1 MGVSWVAGNVRARA
15 MTRRRLGRTAVR
27 DLAAS
32 KSLATALEALG
43 RTPYGHDVR
52 EGHTL
57 AEAQRAVVD
66 TLVWNVRVLSG
77 WVPRAG
83 VGTLRVLL
91 GVLETANVEDHLLR
105 LAGADPPPP
114 YRLGGLATAW
124 RRLGAATSAEDLQ
137 RALAASPW
145 GDPGGATPRV
155 VSLAM
160 RTSLADRTIA
170 AVPSAAPWVA
180 GATALLVARE
190 VVGGRALP
198 PRAELAAAR
207 VVGSLA
213 ASARTLPGLAA
224 ALPTSARW
232 VLAEV
237 REPDDLWQAEA
248 HWWLR
253 VERDG
258 FALARRAA
266 SDPEVLVGTVAVLAA
281 DVWRVRAALELAAR
295 GGAPLEAFDAVA

>member
-1 MGVSWVAGNVRARA
+1 VSVSWVAGNVRARA
-15 MTRRRLGRTAVR
+15 MTRRRLGRVAVR

-32 KSLATALEALG
+32 PSLAVALEALG

-57 AEAQRAVVD
+57 AQAQRAVVE

-105 LAGADPPPP
+105 LAGADPLPP

-124 RRLGAATSAEDLQ
+124 RRLSATTSAEDMQ

-160 RTSLADRTIA
+160 RTALADRTMA
-170 AVPSAAPWVA
+170 SVPSAGSWVA

-190 VVGGRALP
+190 VVERRALP
-198 PRAELAAAR
+198 PRAELAASR
-207 VVGSLA
+207 VVGPLA
-213 ASARTLPGLAA
+213 CAARTLPELAA
-224 ALPTSARW
+224 ALPASARW
-232 VLAEV
+232 ALAEV
-237 REPDDLWQAEA
+237 RDPADLWQAEA
-248 HWWLR
+248 HWWTR

-266 SDPEVLVGTVAVLAA
+266 SDPEVLVGTVAVMAA
-281 DVWRVRAALELAAR
+281 DVWRVRAALEVAAR
-295 GGAPLEAFDAVA
+295 GGGPLEVFDAVA

>member
-1 MGVSWVAGNVRARA
+1 MAGNVRARA
-15 MTRRRLGRTAVR
+15 MTCRRLGRAAVR

-32 KSLATALEALG
+32 PSLAAALEALG

-57 AEAQRAVVD
+57 AQAQRAVVD

-124 RRLGAATSAEDLQ
+124 RRLAATTSAEDLQ
-137 RALAASPW
+137 RALAASAW

-170 AVPSAAPWVA
+170 TVPSAAPWVA

-207 VVGSLA
+207 VVGPLA
-213 ASARTLPGLAA
+213 ASARALPGLAA

-258 FALARRAA
+258 FALARQAA

-281 DVWRVRAALELAAR
+281 DAWRVRAALELAVR